1 MPRNDGIL
9 IRSGTVSPTASD
21 FVIGEPAFDKSAGL
35 LYIKTAAGVMAAIG
49 GGGGSSGIVEAV
61 SASAFPGTGTAG
73 ILYIATDSRR
83 IYTWATS
90 VYVELGP
97 VGGSDSANWAL
108 FLPTSPTSVVA
119 TGGNAQASLVWSAP
133 TGLLSQTPI
142 TDYVVQYSSNSG
154 TTWTTFSDGVA
165 TSASATVTGLAN
177 STAYTFRVAASNMI
191 GTGSWSSSSNAVTP
205 SSGDAYFGQVALLLK
220 GDAMV
225 DSSDYARTVT
235 ASGATISTSQAKFGT
250 GSIYIAG
257 SGYVSVPSDSIDLS
271 GDFAVEFWVRLANGS
286 SQQWVFGGD
295 ANANGYFM
303 AGFNLTGAGQFW
315 VGKAAVGWPLQF
327 SGLSIAND
335 TWTHVAFSRLGSSNR
350 LYVNGAQ
357 VGSTITDSTAWVVN
371 PSGLMIGNQ
380 TAGAAMNGYLDD
392 IRITT
397 TTAREYTG
405 ATIPVATSSLPDSG
419 PQGFD
424 SHWSQVSLMLHMDGA
439 SFVDSSP
446 TPKAI
451 TVYGDAAQSSV
462 QSKWGGKSLLID
474 SASKYLSIPSAGI
487 TFTGDFALEC
497 WVYMTGSAN
506 SYVLLEGRS
515 NTSAYEDFV
524 WYLHN
529 GGYHGFVT
537 AGGGGA
543 RLDGT
548 TALIPQNQWTHIAI
562 ARSGGVIR
570 AFVNGVRDATMVSY
584 SGTITAASSTLK
596 IGSNGS
602 QGFSGYI
609 DDYRITAG
617 SGRGYVG
624 ATYSVPAATFQ
635 DSGPYVP
642 DPYYADVSL
651 LLHSNGTSFVDSSS
665 SPKAITGSATLSA
678 TQSKWGGKSAIFDGS
693 GSSLSVA
700 NSASLNL
707 SGVDWAV
714 EAWLYPTSN
723 PQYTCVIGKR
733 SGSNPTSWY
742 CMVQYGVVGFYNG
755 SSAYTQ
761 SGSISTDAWTHVA
774 WSMTSGTLRIYVGG
788 VRVGEWSSVSIN
800 EVDVPVEI
808 GSHYSSLTEA
818 FAGFIDDIRV
828 TKNSSRGYVGAT
840 LVIPSSQLQDS

>member
-1 MPRNDGIL
+1 MPRTNKIL
-9 IRSGTVSPTASD
+9 IRSGTVAPTASD
-21 FVIGEPAFDKSAGL
+21 FAVGEPAFDKSAGK
-35 LYIKTAAGVMAAIG
+35 LYIKNDAGTMVELG
-49 GGGGSSGIVEAV
+49 TGSGGSSGASGIVEAV
-61 SASAFPGTGTAG
+61 SVSAFPGTGTAG

-83 IYTWATS
+83 IFTWETS

-133 TGLLSQTPI
+133 TGMLSQTPV

-165 TSASATVTGLAN
+165 TSASAIVTGLTNA
-177 STAYTFRVAASNMI
+177 TAYTFRVAASNMI

-205 SSGDAYFGQVALLLK
+205 SSGDAYFGKVALLLK

-424 SHWSQVSLMLHMDGA
+424 SHWSQVSLLLHMDGTAA

-446 TPKAI
+446 ATR
-451 TVYGDAAQSSV
+451 TVTAVGSATQSAT
-462 QSKWGGKSLLID
+462 QSKWGGKSGAFD
-474 SASKYLSIPSAGI
+474 GWSYLSLPSAGI
-487 TFTGDFALEC
+487 TLTGDFALEC
-497 WVYMTGSAN
+497 WVFMTGSAN
-506 SYVLLEGRS
+506 SYVLLEGRN

-537 AGGGGA
+537 AAGGPA

-548 TALIPQNQWTHIAI
+548 TALVPQNQWTHIAI

-609 DDYRITAG
+609 DDFRITAG

-624 ATYSVPAATFQ
+624 AT
-635 DSGPYVP
+635 
-642 DPYYADVSL
+642 
-651 LLHSNGTSFVDSSS
+651 
-665 SPKAITGSATLSA
+665 
-678 TQSKWGGKSAIFDGS
+678 
-693 GSSLSVA
+693 
-700 NSASLNL
+700 
-707 SGVDWAV
+707 
-714 EAWLYPTSN
+714 
-723 PQYTCVIGKR
+723 
-733 SGSNPTSWY
+733 
-742 CMVQYGVVGFYNG
+742 
-755 SSAYTQ
+755 
-761 SGSISTDAWTHVA
+761 
-774 WSMTSGTLRIYVGG
+774 
-788 VRVGEWSSVSIN
+788 
-800 EVDVPVEI
+800 
-808 GSHYSSLTEA
+808 
-818 FAGFIDDIRV
+818 
-828 TKNSSRGYVGAT
+828 
-840 LVIPSSQLQDS
+840 LVIPSSQFQDS